1 MILKIPIVLFI
12 QLSRCYFSWLTDW
25 SNLHAPCNVDTALR
39 LWFPILIFNCH
50 QSVFSKYRVTLRSL
64 SPVTIELI
72 PERGEERSVVPK
84 RRVFGHLIPPFSCA
98 GTCRASPATV
108 NHVTISSRRNPN
120 PRARSVRVQAAA
132 SAQDMLKPEATA
144 LRIKNVRKWS
154 LCAPCFVINVPL
166 VSLYS
171 APPLLL
177 PSVCLSQYR
186 ESRPVSAQMV
196 TIYLLHA

>member
-1 MILKIPIVLFI
+1 MILKITIVLFI

-25 SNLHAPCNVDTALR
+25 SDLHAPCNVDTALR

-64 SPVTIELI
+64 SPVTVELI
-72 PERGEERSVVPK
+72 PERDEERSVVPK
-84 RRVFGHLIPPFSCA
+84 RRVFGHLIPPSPSA
-98 GTCRASPATV
+98 GTCSASPATV
-108 NHVTISSRRNPN
+108 NHVTISSRRNPS
-120 PRARSVRVQAAA
+120 PRTRSVHAQADD
-132 SAQDMLKPEATA
+132 STQDMLKPEATA
-144 LRIKNVRKWS
+144 LRIKNARKWS
-154 LCAPCFVINVPL
+154 LSAPCFVISVPL

-171 APPLLL
+171 TPPLLL
-177 PSVCLSQYR
+177 PSACLSQYR